1 VSRMRKLSDLRVES
15 IPTGG
20 FAVFSISTGNQVEGT
35 FFREEWQAGLALD
48 RMRFAPSLQ
57 KQLKIRRIKNERGTA
72 YIGRPFWSIE
82 VRIQRVGGECPWQLQ
97 VWDEHGARP
106 MVWYTSLTRALEAV
120 QKIGREKTTT
130 RNILNPGAGE
140 IEIERSAKG
149 GCCDPGTETYHSM

>member
-1 VSRMRKLSDLRVES
+1 MRKLSDLRVES

-20 FAVFSISTGNQVEGT
+20 FAVFSISTGNQVAGT
-35 FFREEWQAGLALD
+35 FFRDEWQAELVLHH
-48 RMRFAPSLQ
+48 MRNAPSLQ
-57 KQLKIRRIKNERGTA
+57 KQLKIHRIKNERGTA

-82 VRIQRVGGECPWQLQ
+82 VRIQKVDSSECPWRLQ
-97 VWDEHGARP
+97 VWDENGKRSP
-106 MVWYTSLTRALEAV
+106 TFFTSLQRALEAV